1 MFLTDNLPGISVSL
15 QVLQW
20 FRFRLGKCMFHLFL
34 SVERYTVKIYEYFIV
49 NEGSGGKGWS
59 ESAVTV

>member
-49 NEGSGGKGWS
+49 NEGSGGKG
-59 ESAVTV
+59 